1 MIQQATGLPAERF
14 ERKRLLE
21 GAKEIDIVY
30 AGLEEIMSA
39 ATDEVIET
47 ALNKQI
53 DLRTAAFMNAINKM
67 HEYYQITGFS
77 NW

>member
-77 NW
+77 N